1 MENLLISACFL
12 GYNVK
17 YNGLN
22 NYKSFVLELK
32 KKYNL
37 IPICPEVSSGL
48 SIPRNPSEIL
58 GDKVITSDHK
68 DVTEYFNNGAL
79 KALNKCL
86 KYKCSKALLKESS
99 PSCGVNMIYDGT
111 FTGKKIIGN
120 GITTQLLLD
129 NGIEV
134 INEK

>member
-58 GDKVITSDHK
+58 GDKV
-68 DVTEYFNNGAL
+68 L
-79 KALNKCL
+79 KQYN
-86 KYKCSKALLKESS
+86 
-99 PSCGVNMIYDGT
+99 
-111 FTGKKIIGN
+111 
-120 GITTQLLLD
+120 
-129 NGIEV
+129 
-134 INEK
+134 